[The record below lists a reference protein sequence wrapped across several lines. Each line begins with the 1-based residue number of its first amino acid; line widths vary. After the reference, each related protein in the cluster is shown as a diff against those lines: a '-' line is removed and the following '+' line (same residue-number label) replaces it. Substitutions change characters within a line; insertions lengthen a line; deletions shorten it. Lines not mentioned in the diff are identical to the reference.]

1 MRSALLGVTLALFVF
16 GLTTFAAA
24 QQPQTPPPPNAS
36 YYPTDPMGGILVELT
51 KISGSVNSLTR
62 QMKAFVDKFE
72 KVGGSSFNEKQ
83 QKLILGMEL
92 LTRAE
97 ARVAVLQK
105 AQIELTEKLNETRT
119 KLTQNEIDLRPGG
132 VEKSVVYEGTT
143 RTDEIREARRTR
155 LQSERVSLTQ
165 LNQQIQ

>member
-1 MRSALLGVTLALFVF
+1 MMRVNFLLIALLVF
-16 GLTTFAAA
+16 GSITCANA
-24 QQPQTPPPPNAS
+24 QQVQQPPPPNAS

-51 KISGSVNSLTR
+51 KISGSVSSLTR

-97 ARVAVLQK
+97 ARVAVLYYDDTDT
-105 AQIELTEKLNETRT
+105 TEKLN
-119 KLTQNEIDLRPGG
+119 
-132 VEKSVVYEGTT
+132 
-143 RTDEIREARRTR
+143 
-155 LQSERVSLTQ
+155 
-165 LNQQIQ
+165 